1 MAYRYLKTYL
11 HLFIIQ
17 CTTFS
22 GDLNSRTDTL
32 NDFELFEN
40 NVDILEEYENA
51 FDTFGLQ
58 RYSYDNYAV
67 KSLKSGKSPGPF
79 GILPKMFISIFEH
92 ILPILNKLFNRV
104 FAHGQFPDLWSKS
117 ITITI
122 HKKVTQIW
130 QIIIEVF
137 HCSIFWARSI
147 LTFYTED

>member
-1 MAYRYLKTYL
+1 MAYLYLKTYL

-51 FDTFGLQ
+51 FDTFELQ

-67 KSLKSGKSPGPF
+67 KSLKAGKSPGPF
-79 GILPKMFISIFEH
+79 GILPEMFISILEH
-92 ILPILNKLFNRV
+92 IL
-104 FAHGQFPDLWSKS
+104 
-117 ITITI
+117 
-122 HKKVTQIW
+122 QI
-130 QIIIEVF
+130 
-137 HCSIFWARSI
+137 SGAN
-147 LTFYTED
+147 TMG

>member
-1 MAYRYLKTYL
+1 MAYHYLKTYL

-51 FDTFGLQ
+51 
-58 RYSYDNYAV
+58 
-67 KSLKSGKSPGPF
+67 SGKSPVPF
-79 GILPKMFISIFEH
+79 GILPEMFISILEH
-92 ILPILNKLFNRV
+92 ILPILNRLFNCV
-104 FAHGQFPDLWSKS
+104 FAQGQFPDLWRKS

-147 LTFYTED
+147 LPFYTED